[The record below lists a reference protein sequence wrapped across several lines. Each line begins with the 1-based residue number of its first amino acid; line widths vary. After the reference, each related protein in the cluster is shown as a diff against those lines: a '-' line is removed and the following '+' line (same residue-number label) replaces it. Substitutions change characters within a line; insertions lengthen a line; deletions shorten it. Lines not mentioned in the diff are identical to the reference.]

1 MKKIIA
7 LIAAVCVVFSF
18 AGCSSD
24 KKADKKEKTSNSA
37 SQSTETKTTEPAN
50 TEVPAAPQTSDGNVT
65 APAVPP
71 AEAPSAPAK
80 EDTLYGDAE
89 IYTNESGNPAA
100 KTNDGTEVEFTT
112 ENMQKLF
119 AEYEKESGTGS
130 EREKELLDQIQLFLE
145 ASPNVEQAAK

>member
-37 SQSTETKTTEPAN
+37 SQSTETKTTEPDN

-65 APAVPP
+65 APA
-71 AEAPSAPAK
+71 EAPSAPAK
-80 EDTLYGDAE
+80 ENTLYGDAE

>member
-65 APAVPP
+65 APS
-71 AEAPSAPAK
+71 EAPSAPAK
-80 EDTLYGDAE
+80 EDTLYGNAE
-89 IYTNESGNPAA
+89 IYTNENGKPAA

>member
-24 KKADKKEKTSNSA
+24 KKADKNEKTSNSA
-37 SQSTETKTTEPAN
+37 SQSTENKTNKPSDVAIPSA
-50 TEVPAAPQTSDGNVT
+50 PAASDGNVT
-65 APAVPP
+65 AP

-89 IYTNESGNPAA
+89 IYTNENGKPAA

>member
-50 TEVPAAPQTSDGNVT
+50 TEVPAAPAASDGNVT
-65 APAVPP
+65 APT
-71 AEAPSAPAK
+71 EAPATPSAAPAK
-80 EDTLYGDAE
+80 EDTLYGNAE
-89 IYTNESGNPAA
+89 IYTNENGKPAA